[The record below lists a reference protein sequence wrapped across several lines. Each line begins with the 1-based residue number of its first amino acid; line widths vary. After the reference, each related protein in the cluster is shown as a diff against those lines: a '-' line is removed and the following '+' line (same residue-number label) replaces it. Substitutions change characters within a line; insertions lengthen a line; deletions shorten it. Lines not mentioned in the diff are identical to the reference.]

1 MVVLMDRKRTVFIS
15 YRRDDSGYAAGRL
28 FDRLSQHFGPD
39 RIFMDIDTI
48 ELGDDFV
55 NVIENAVSSCD
66 VVVSIIG
73 SQWLA
78 ATNAEGRRRLDD
90 PNDFV
95 RLEIAS
101 ALDKGVDIIPILLE
115 GVEMPLAEQLPDTLR
130 PLTRRNGLSVS
141 NIRFNADVD
150 RLIRGIEAI
159 FDARAA
165 REAAEAALVEAE
177 PLENT
182 HAAEK
187 VVSTESQYRAVVR
200 DDRVKTGAYSEI
212 STATRQLIIM
222 VIALG
227 WLLSGVVFG
236 VVHMYDL
243 VPSMDPPL
251 LSAAIAGVIGAAVIV
266 IGIKK
271 LVPQVLLDTLI
282 FLGIG
287 WAIGVF
293 IGWSFSFP
301 YGDIQIENNFPLAGA
316 IGGVI
321 VGLSTSYLIS
331 KLFPGV
337 RWFNYVIIALGW
349 SIAWSVGL
357 LINYQLYDDYGTSFS
372 IFIFPF
378 LITTGLVTGL
388 LFWQVSSLAQ
398 D

>member
-1 MVVLMDRKRTVFIS
+1 MDRKRTVFIS

-28 FDRLSQHFGPD
+28 FDRLSQHFGSD

-55 NVIENAVSSCD
+55 HVIETAVTSSD
-66 VVVSIIG
+66 VVISIIG
-73 SQWLA
+73 SQWLS

-115 GVEMPLAEQLPDTLR
+115 GVEMPLPEQLPETLK
-130 PLTRRNGLSVS
+130 PLTRRNGISVS
-141 NIRFNADVD
+141 NMRFNADVD

-159 FDARAA
+159 FDARDS
-165 REAAEAALVEAE
+165 REAAEAALS
-177 PLENT
+177 ENEQQSN
-182 HAAEK
+182 ALADEK
-187 VVSTESQYRAVVR
+187 VVPIEHQKKTVARYDQVE
-200 DDRVKTGAYSEI
+200 TGANPEI
-212 STATRQLIIM
+212 SKAPYQLIIM

-227 WLLSGVVFG
+227 WLLSGIVFG
-236 VVHMYDL
+236 VVHIFDL
-243 VPSMDPPL
+243 VPSMNPPL
-251 LSAAIAGVIGAAVIV
+251 LSAAIAGVIGAAAIM
-266 IGIKK
+266 IGVKK
-271 LVPQVLLDTLI
+271 LVSQVLIDTLV

-293 IGWSFSFP
+293 VGWSFSFP

-331 KLFPGV
+331 KLFHLV
-337 RWFNYVIIALGW
+337 RWFNYAILALGW
-349 SIAWSVGL
+349 SIAWCVGL

-378 LITTGLVTGL
+378 LITTGLIVGL
-388 LFWQVSSLAQ
+388 LFWQVSSLAR

>member
-1 MVVLMDRKRTVFIS
+1 MDRKRTVFIS

-28 FDRLSQHFGPD
+28 FDRLSQHFGSD

-55 NVIENAVSSCD
+55 HVIETAVTSCD

-78 ATNAEGRRRLDD
+78 ATNAEGQRRIDD

-115 GVEMPLAEQLPDTLR
+115 SVEMPLLEQLPDTLK
-130 PLTRRNGLSVS
+130 PLTRRNGISVS

-165 REAAEAALVEAE
+165 REAAEAALLAE
-177 PLENT
+177 QLADT
-182 HAAEK
+182 HVAEK
-187 VVSTESQYRAVVR
+187 VVSIESQYGAFVR

-212 STATRQLIIM
+212 SMSARQLIIM

-251 LSAAIAGVIGAAVIV
+251 LPAAVAGVIGAAVIMIAV
-266 IGIKK
+266 NR
-271 LVPQVLLDTLI
+271 LVRQVPIETLI
-282 FLGIG
+282 FFGIG
-287 WAIGVF
+287 WAVGVS
-293 IGWSFSFP
+293 IGWAFSFP
-301 YGDIQIENNFPLAGA
+301 YGDIQIENNLPLAGA

-331 KLFPGV
+331 KLFPGA
-337 RWFNYVIIALGW
+337 RWINYVIMALGW
-349 SIAWSVGL
+349 SIAWCVGL
-357 LINYQLYDDYGTSFS
+357 LINYYYYDGYGTSFT

-388 LFWQVSSLAQ
+388 LFWQVSNLGR